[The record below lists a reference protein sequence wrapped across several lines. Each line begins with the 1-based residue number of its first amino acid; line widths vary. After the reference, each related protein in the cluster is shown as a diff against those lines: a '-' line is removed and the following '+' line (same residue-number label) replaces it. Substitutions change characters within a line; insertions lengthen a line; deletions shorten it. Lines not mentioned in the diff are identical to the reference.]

1 MRVSRRIFLAIKSLV
16 SFYTKTLLGSSKVL
30 ASSEANI
37 ASKKRMIA
45 TAEVIV
51 IGAGI
56 AGLSAA
62 SNLQKQ
68 GKKVVILEARERI
81 GGRIWTDHSW
91 NNLSLDLGATWIH
104 GIKNNPITEL
114 VQNFNIKTTP
124 TNYDSHL
131 LYGEEGNL
139 LTDAQQDKIDTRFEK
154 LLNSINNY
162 RSKLA
167 KSESEDISLE
177 QAFGMLFATRKLSV
191 KESLELNYTI
201 NSVIE
206 HEYATDISDLSL
218 YNWDQDD
225 ELNGGDALLPDGY
238 DQVTKVLAEGLDIR
252 LNHVVQRVEYSSRGV
267 RVITN
272 HGTHEAEQAIITL
285 PLGVLKK
292 DVIEFSPPLPERK
305 QAAIKRLGM
314 GVLNKVY
321 LRFSEVFWDK
331 DSDMLGF
338 ISENK
343 GKWSEFL
350 NIYKYTNKSVLLGF
364 NAGKYGLETER
375 LTDKEIVEAAMT
387 VLRKIYSN
395 SIPNPEAWLI
405 TRWGNDPFTY
415 GSYSHIPPNA
425 SGKDYDILAEPV
437 NNQLFFAGEATSRK
451 YPGTVHGA
459 LLSGQ
464 REAKRIL
471 RN

>member
-16 SFYTKTLLGSSKVL
+16 SFYTNSLLGSNKIL
-30 ASSEANI
+30 ASSEANRTN
-37 ASKKRMIA
+37 KKRMIL
-45 TAEVIV
+45 TGEVIV

-81 GGRIWTDHSW
+81 GGRIWTNHSW

-104 GIKNNPITEL
+104 GTKNNPITEL
-114 VQNFNIKTTP
+114 TQNFNIKTTP
-124 TNYDSHL
+124 TNYESHL
-131 LYGEEGNL
+131 LYDKEGNL
-139 LTDAQQDKIDTRFEK
+139 LTDTQQDKIESRFEK
-154 LLNSINNY
+154 LLDSINNY
-162 RSKLA
+162 RSKLIQSDA
-167 KSESEDISLE
+167 EDISLE
-177 QAFGMLFATRKLSV
+177 QAFEMLFATRKLSP
-191 KESLELNYTI
+191 KESLELNYTF
-201 NSVIE
+201 NSAIE

-218 YNWDQDD
+218 YHWDQDD
-225 ELNGGDALLPDGY
+225 ELNGGDVLLPNGY
-238 DQVTKVLAEGLDIR
+238 DQITKVLAEGLDIR
-252 LNHVVQRVEYSSRGV
+252 LNHIVQKIEYSSKGV
-267 RVITN
+267 KITTN
-272 HGTHEAEQAIITL
+272 QGTHEAEQVIITL

-292 DVIEFSPPLPERK
+292 NVIEFSPPLPERK

-314 GVLNKVY
+314 GILNKIY
-321 LRFSEVFWDK
+321 LKFPKVFWEK
-331 DSDMLGF
+331 DSDMLGY

-343 GKWSEFL
+343 GEWAEFL
-350 NIYKYTNKSVLLGF
+350 NIYKYTNQSILLGF
-364 NAGKYGLETER
+364 NAGKYGLETEK

-437 NNQLFFAGEATSRK
+437 GNQLFFAGEATSRK

-459 LLSGQ
+459 LLSGE
-464 REAKRIL
+464 REAKRIVKF
-471 RN
+471 